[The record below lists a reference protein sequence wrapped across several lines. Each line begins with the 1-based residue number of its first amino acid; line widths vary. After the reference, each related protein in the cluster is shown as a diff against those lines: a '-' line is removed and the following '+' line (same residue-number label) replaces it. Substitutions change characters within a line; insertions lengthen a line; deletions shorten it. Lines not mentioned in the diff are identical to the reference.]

1 MQNITYPNQNI
12 DIEKPHGWK
21 DSALVLDTVK
31 ITFNLDNE
39 AIEKAPTIVS
49 NRDRALVKKKM
60 LILGL
65 KGIYTINNAYIY
77 DILKK
82 LYFSDENREKKLL
95 RSIQSATPS
104 IETHLAVVRGLSTN
118 KFLHKCV
125 NKKSSSER
133 RYFVQ

>member
-31 ITFNLDNE
+31 
-39 AIEKAPTIVS
+39 
-49 NRDRALVKKKM
+49 
-60 LILGL
+60 
-65 KGIYTINNAYIY
+65 TINNAYIY

-104 IETHLAVVRGLSTN
+104 IETHLAVVRGLSTK